1 VPVNGSERVGS
12 TIDAFSISHGLNF
25 LTADAMY
32 RWFLGERGKTFA
44 GRFQPYVGFGI
55 GAAIPHV
62 ESQLNGIAY
71 EKYQWHGPGVQGFTG
86 LNFDLTRHWAIF
98 AEYKF
103 SYVDLDVR
111 VPNGLIS
118 LTPLMHHLAAGI
130 SLRF

>member
-1 VPVNGSERVGS
+1 MRLVFMS
-12 TIDAFSISHGLNF
+12 SHGLNC
-25 LTADAMY
+25 LQAVAMY
-32 RWFLGERGKTFA
+32 SMFLAELSKTFA
-44 GRFQPYVGFGI
+44 DRFQPYVGYGI
-55 GAAIPHV
+55 RAAIPHV